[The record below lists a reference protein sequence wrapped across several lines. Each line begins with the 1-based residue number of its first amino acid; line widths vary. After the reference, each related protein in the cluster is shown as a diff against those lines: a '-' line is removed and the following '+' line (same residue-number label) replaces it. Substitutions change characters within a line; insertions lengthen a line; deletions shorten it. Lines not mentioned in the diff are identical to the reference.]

1 MKRVGVVC
9 CTCKVWNE
17 RDMAEWPCL
26 PDLGSGVGEKIAFLY
41 LVLVGTPSRCVM
53 SNKTRRVRVFR
64 VEWIEE
70 CMIIVGYPINVLAR
84 KLCLL

>member
-41 LVLVGTPSRCVM
+41 ILSASRYTVTLRDEQQ
-53 SNKTRRVRVFR
+53 N
-64 VEWIEE
+64 
-70 CMIIVGYPINVLAR
+70 A
-84 KLCLL
+84 